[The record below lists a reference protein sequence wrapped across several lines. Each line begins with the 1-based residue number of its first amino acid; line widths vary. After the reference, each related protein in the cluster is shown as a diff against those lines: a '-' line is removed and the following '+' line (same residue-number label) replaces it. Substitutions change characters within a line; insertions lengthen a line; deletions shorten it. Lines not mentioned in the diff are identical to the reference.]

1 MSLKDLVKIRY
12 SVRKYEDKKVEKET
26 LEKILEVARNAPSA
40 VNYQPWHFVVLTEDD
55 IKEQICETYPVSWMK
70 RAPVIIVACGDHSKS
85 WKRDDGKDHCDI
97 DVSIAIDHLT
107 LAAVEEGLGTCWV
120 CAFDSKKVSEILD
133 LSSDLEPIAL
143 IPMGYP
149 LDKDVRDKKRKSLD
163 EIVSWR

>member
-1 MSLKDLVKIRY
+1 M
-12 SVRKYEDKKVEKET
+12 
-26 LEKILEVARNAPSA
+26 
-40 VNYQPWHFVVLTEDD
+40 
-55 IKEQICETYPVSWMK
+55 
-70 RAPVIIVACGDHSKS
+70 
-85 WKRDDGKDHCDI
+85 
-97 DVSIAIDHLT
+97 
-107 LAAVEEGLGTCWV
+107 AAVEEGLGTCWV